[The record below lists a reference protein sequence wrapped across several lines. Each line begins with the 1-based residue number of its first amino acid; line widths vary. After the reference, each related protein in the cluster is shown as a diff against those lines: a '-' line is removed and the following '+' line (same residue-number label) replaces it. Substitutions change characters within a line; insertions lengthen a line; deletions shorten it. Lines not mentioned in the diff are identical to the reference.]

1 MHIKLKNNHLY
12 FYNYK
17 IKCSIGKKGI
27 TAKKREGDY
36 KTPSGKFKFKF
47 LLFRNDRIKGIRCKI
62 KKIKIKKN
70 MGWCDDPTSK
80 KYNRI
85 VKLPFKKSAEKLY
98 IKKNYY
104 DLLLVIDYN
113 MKPVISGKGSAI
125 FLHLASKNFS
135 TTKGCIA
142 IKKREFLQILPYIEK
157 KTKLFI
163 Y

>member
-1 MHIKLKNNHLY
+1 
-12 FYNYK
+12 
-17 IKCSIGKKGI
+17 
-27 TAKKREGDY
+27 
-36 KTPSGKFKFKF
+36 
-47 LLFRNDRIKGIRCKI
+47 
-62 KKIKIKKN
+62 